1 MALPKSIET
10 ERTLYLQNLVNASPD
25 AIINW
30 PTPTRDDHVLVGRL
44 VMLYS
49 YIDFDLRRM
58 IEVLDH
64 AGHLPEKWAGKSEQM
79 SIADVET
86 ALETMPDTSPPNA
99 TAFAKI
105 REFRKLRNLVAHFAI
120 KRFPN
125 EDALVFM
132 TKSAADYKRALGKK
146 PAPGVVMTGSM
157 DLQQIRN
164 VCGEVERLV
173 SWLCQATHDL
183 ENRFFEARKAG

>member
-1 MALPKSIET
+1 MALPKSTET
-10 ERTLYLQNLVNASPD
+10 ERTRYLQNLVNSSPD

-30 PTPTRDDHVLVGRL
+30 PVPTRDDHVLVGRF

-64 AGHLPEKWAGKSEQM
+64 ANKLPAKRAGKSAEM
-79 SIADVET
+79 SIGDVET
-86 ALETMPDTSPPNA
+86 MLETMPDTSQANA
-99 TAFAKI
+99 AAFGRI

-125 EDALVFM
+125 EDALVFI
-132 TKSAADYKRALGKK
+132 TKSASDYKRVLGKE
-146 PAPGVVMTGSM
+146 PDPGVVMTGSM

-183 ENRFFEARKAG
+183 ENRFFDARKTR

>member
-10 ERTLYLQNLVNASPD
+10 ERTLYLQNLVNSSPD
-25 AIINW
+25 KIINW
-30 PTPTRDDHVLVGRL
+30 PVPTRDDHVLVGRL
-44 VMLYS
+44 VILYG

-64 AGHLPEKWAGKSEQM
+64 AKNLPAKWAGKSAQM
-79 SIADVET
+79 SIGDVEAT
-86 ALETMPDTSPPNA
+86 LETMPDASPANA
-99 TAFAKI
+99 LAFGRI

-132 TKSAADYKRALGKK
+132 TKSASDYKRVLGEK
-146 PAPGVVMTGSM
+146 PHPGVVMAGYM
-157 DLQQIRN
+157 DLPQARN
-164 VCGEVERLV
+164 VCGELERLV

-183 ENRFFEARKAG
+183 ENRFLESRKAG

>member
-1 MALPKSIET
+1 MALPKSTET
-10 ERTLYLQNLVNASPD
+10 ERTRYLQNLVNSSPD
-25 AIINW
+25 LIINW
-30 PTPTRDDHVLVGRL
+30 PGPTRDDHVLIGRL
-44 VMLYS
+44 VTLYS

-64 AGHLPEKWAGKSEQM
+64 AKKLPPKWIGKSSQM
-79 SIADVET
+79 SIGDVET
-86 ALETMPDTSPPNA
+86 TLEGMPDTSPANA
-99 TAFAKI
+99 VALGRI

-125 EDALVFM
+125 EDALVFI
-132 TKSAADYKRALGKK
+132 TKSAGDYKRVLGKN
-146 PAPGVVMTGSM
+146 PNPGVVMAGSM
-157 DLQQIRN
+157 DLEQIRN

-183 ENRFFEARKAG
+183 ENRFFAARKVS

>member
-1 MALPKSIET
+1 MALPKSTET
-10 ERTLYLQNLVNASPD
+10 ERTRYLQNLVSSSPD

-30 PTPTRDDHVLVGRL
+30 PVPTRDDHVLVGRL

-64 AGHLPEKWAGKSEQM
+64 AKKLPTKWTEKSAQM
-79 SIADVET
+79 PIGDVET
-86 ALETMPDTSPPNA
+86 ALETMPDTSPANA
-99 TAFAKI
+99 IAFGKI

-125 EDALVFM
+125 EDALVFI
-132 TKSAADYKRALGKK
+132 TKSASDYKRVLGEK
-146 PAPGVVMTGSM
+146 PNPGVVMTGSM
-157 DLQQIRN
+157 DLPQMRN

-183 ENRFFEARKAG
+183 ENRFLKARKAS